1 MNHFNADDVRKIRI
15 ADYLESRNIKVKG
28 GRCAAV
34 WRGGDNPQA
43 VAIDTAKNTW
53 CDHGD
58 GGRGGSVIDLV
69 MVAEGMDFPDAVDA
83 LGQRFGLAPDES
95 GAMRPRKP
103 KPPESPDWVK
113 ISLSITHCDFSRL
126 TENERR
132 WANEVVAF
140 LKADPGATT
149 DEAVKAVIERYHQR
163 KEGV

>member
-28 GRCAAV
+28 GRCAAI
-34 WRGGDNPQA
+34 WRGGDGRN
-43 VAIDTAKNTW
+43 VSIDTSKNCW
-53 CDHGD
+53 YDHKENE
-58 GGRGGSVIDLV
+58 GGSVIDLC
-69 MVAEGMDFPDAVDA
+69 MKIEGLSLPEAVDA
-83 LGQRFGLAPDES
+83 LGQRYGLAPDES
-95 GAMRPRKP
+95 GAKRPRKP
-103 KPPESPDWVK
+103 KPPETPDWVK

-132 WANEVVAF
+132 WANEIVSF
-140 LKADPGATT
+140 LKANPGATT